1 MKIITS
7 IKHME
12 KNNNNVYFIYIFIIQ
27 KIITNI
33 IMKKKSFIIKLI
45 YIQTSMA
52 DNLWKALLAEF
63 LGTFTLVF
71 VGASAVALTLTQGG
85 SVLTSAFAFGL
96 ALMSIIYIWGPYS
109 GAHVNPAVSFGF
121 AVAGQMNWGLML
133 GYWIA
138 QLLGGIAAAA
148 LVAYFFGT
156 ATGSGASVG
165 TATNTDA
172 WKAVLMEAFI
182 TFFLVLAYLFIYRN
196 PMLAIVSGVII
207 GLVLTFCVISG
218 GFISGGSTNPARS
231 LGPAIFSNNLGTYWI
246 YIVGPLLGALVAA
259 LIYKLFT
266 VDYSCCYKVDECG
279 NRLKDECGNC
289 LKVCKRPVVD
299 NCGRPVMDCGK
310 QVYEEYAKVD
320 RKYSFTQET
329 PMRAIGEWMSEHGF
343 DPRYIKQELDHHKK
357 FEHMRHPK
365 EIIETVIETVTI
377 EPTQVVEPVIEV
389 APTVPVLPVTETQM
403 IIPSTTAATTAVEVP
418 QGLMVNAEPLPTQ
431 GLMGTGA
438 LSSQRLMSS
447 PRMSPQ
453 GFSSRPSPGFAS
465 NQGLVSNQGL
475 GSTTQAAVTD
485 ALSTSPFSIPRY

>member
-165 TATNTDA
+165 TATN
-172 WKAVLMEAFI
+172 
-182 TFFLVLAYLFIYRN
+182 
-196 PMLAIVSGVII
+196 
-207 GLVLTFCVISG
+207 
-218 GFISGGSTNPARS
+218 
-231 LGPAIFSNNLGTYWI
+231 
-246 YIVGPLLGALVAA
+246 
-259 LIYKLFT
+259 
-266 VDYSCCYKVDECG
+266 
-279 NRLKDECGNC
+279 
-289 LKVCKRPVVD
+289 
-299 NCGRPVMDCGK
+299 
-310 QVYEEYAKVD
+310 
-320 RKYSFTQET
+320 
-329 PMRAIGEWMSEHGF
+329 
-343 DPRYIKQELDHHKK
+343 
-357 FEHMRHPK
+357 
-365 EIIETVIETVTI
+365 
-377 EPTQVVEPVIEV
+377 
-389 APTVPVLPVTETQM
+389 
-403 IIPSTTAATTAVEVP
+403 
-418 QGLMVNAEPLPTQ
+418 
-431 GLMGTGA
+431 
-438 LSSQRLMSS
+438 
-447 PRMSPQ
+447 
-453 GFSSRPSPGFAS
+453 
-465 NQGLVSNQGL
+465 
-475 GSTTQAAVTD
+475 
-485 ALSTSPFSIPRY
+485 